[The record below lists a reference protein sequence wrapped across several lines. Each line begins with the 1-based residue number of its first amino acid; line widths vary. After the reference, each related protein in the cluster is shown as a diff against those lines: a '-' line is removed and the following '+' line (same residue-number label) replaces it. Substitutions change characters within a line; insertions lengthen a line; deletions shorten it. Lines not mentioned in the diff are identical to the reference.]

1 MKQLFITCLLVAVGI
16 LLLGTV
22 SARADIYR
30 YVDSNGVMHFTNTPT
45 DPQYTFYLKES
56 SRQYTS
62 KQASNQSFED
72 IIERYALANRLE
84 KALVKAVIKA
94 ESDYNPRAVSSKGA
108 QGMMQLIPETAR
120 EMKVVD
126 PFDPEDN
133 IRGGTRYLRKM
144 LDLFN
149 GNTDLAIAA
158 YNAGPGAV
166 RQHGGIPPYTE
177 TRNYVQRV
185 KRFLQAYR

>member
-1 MKQLFITCLLVAVGI
+1 
-16 LLLGTV
+16 
-22 SARADIYR
+22 
-30 YVDSNGVMHFTNTPT
+30 
-45 DPQYTFYLKES
+45 
-56 SRQYTS
+56 
-62 KQASNQSFED
+62 
-72 IIERYALANRLE
+72 
-84 KALVKAVIKA
+84 
-94 ESDYNPRAVSSKGA
+94 
-108 QGMMQLIPETAR
+108 MMQLIPETAR

-149 GNTDLAIAA
+149 DNTDLALAA

-177 TRNYVQRV
+177 TRNYIQRV
-185 KRFLQAYR
+185 KRFLHDYR

>member
-1 MKQLFITCLLVAVGI
+1 LF
-16 LLLGTV
+16 LGATT
-22 SARADIYR
+22 ARADIYR

-45 DPQYTFYLKES
+45 TSKYAFYLKES
-56 SRQYTS
+56 SG
-62 KQASNQSFED
+62 KPAANQSVED
-72 IIERYALANRLE
+72 IIERHALANRLE

-94 ESDYNPRAVSSKGA
+94 ESNYNPRALSSKGA

-149 GNTDLAIAA
+149 DNTDLALAA

-177 TRNYVQRV
+177 TRNYIQRV
-185 KRFLQAYR
+185 KRFLHDYR

>member
-1 MKQLFITCLLVAVGI
+1 MTRLWLVSILMHAGLLCLVTPAVQ
-16 LLLGTV
+16 
-22 SARADIYR
+22 ADIYR

-45 DPQYTFYLKES
+45 TSEYSFYLKES
-56 SRQYTS
+56 PPAGV
-62 KQASNQSFED
+62 KKGAFNGPFDE
-72 IIERYALANRLE
+72 IIERHASANRLE

-94 ESDYNPRAVSSKGA
+94 ESNYNPKAISNKGA

-120 EMKVVD
+120 EMRVAD

-133 IRGGTRYLRKM
+133 IRGGTRYLRKL

-149 GNTDLAIAA
+149 GNLDLALAA

-185 KRFLQAYR
+185 KGFIDVYR

>member
-1 MKQLFITCLLVAVGI
+1 MKHFFVTCILVAGGI
-16 LLLGTV
+16 SLLGAV

-56 SRQYTS
+56 LKESTGQ
-62 KQASNQSFED
+62 QGSNQSIED

-94 ESDYNPRAVSSKGA
+94 ESDYNPRALSSKGA

>member
-1 MKQLFITCLLVAVGI
+1 MKQLFVTCILITGGI
-16 LLLGTV
+16 LLLGSV

-45 DPQYTFYLKES
+45 DSQYTFYLKES
-56 SRQYTS
+56 PTKY
-62 KQASNQSFED
+62 ASHQSVEE

>member
-1 MKQLFITCLLVAVGI
+1 MF
-16 LLLGTV
+16 LLLDAATV
-22 SARADIYR
+22 RADIYR

-45 DPQYTFYLKES
+45 TSQYTFYLKETS
-56 SRQYTS
+56 SKY
-62 KQASNQSFED
+62 ASHQSVED

-84 KALVKAVIKA
+84 KALVQAVIKA
-94 ESDYNPRAVSSKGA
+94 ESDYNPRALSNRGA

-120 EMKVVD
+120 AMKVVD
-126 PFDPEDN
+126 PYDPEDN

-149 GNTDLAIAA
+149 GNTDLALAA

-177 TRNYVQRV
+177 TRNYVKRV
-185 KRFLQAYR
+185 KSYLQAYR